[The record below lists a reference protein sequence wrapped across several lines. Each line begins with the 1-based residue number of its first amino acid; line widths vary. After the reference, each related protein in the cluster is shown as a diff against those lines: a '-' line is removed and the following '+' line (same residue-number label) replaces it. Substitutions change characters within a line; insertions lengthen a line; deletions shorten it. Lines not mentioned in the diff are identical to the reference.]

1 VVAPA
6 RRARAKFLSYFPDGF
21 RDETYVETERA
32 FKWQAHREWEAQLGR
47 NQLGGLL
54 ARKKYKE
61 AATRVVRIEARTMLL
76 FSFEK
81 MALRDAALSSKGARP
96 FVTGLFEWLYGPGSE
111 PEKFARWCDVVA
123 ALPRRQTRVL
133 TWPVVTV
140 FGFIARPRPHLYLK
154 PTVTKA
160 AAAAYDYPF
169 EYRSRPNWRTYANLL
184 DFARTVRRDIAD
196 LRPRDMIDIQGFL
209 WVLGSEEYPD

>member
-1 VVAPA
+1 MVSAA

-32 FKWQAHREWEAQLGR
+32 FKWRAHREWQAQLGGG
-47 NQLGGLL
+47 QLAELVV
-54 ARKKYKE
+54 RRQYRE
-61 AATRVVRIEARTMLL
+61 AAQRIVRVEARTMLL

-81 MALRDAALSSKGARP
+81 MALRDAALSPRGSAS
-96 FVTGLFEWLYGPGSE
+96 FASGLRDWLHGRGPESVR
-111 PEKFARWCDVVA
+111 FARWCEVVG

-140 FGFIARPRPHLYLK
+140 FGFIARPRVHLYLK

-160 AAAAYDYPF
+160 AAAAYDVPF
-169 EYRSRPNWRTYANLL
+169 EYRSRPNWQTYENLL
-184 DFARTVRRDIAD
+184 DFGATVRRDIAD

-209 WVLGSEEYPD
+209 WVLGSDEYPD